1 MTEMTK
7 TPDISEDVLDELL
20 KDYEKPEDLLGPDGL
35 FKALKKRMIE
45 KALGAELTDHLGYE
59 KSDPAGH
66 GSGNSRNGTSK
77 KTLKSEDGAV
87 DLDIPRDRNG
97 SFEPQ
102 LVKKGQ
108 TRIDGFDEK
117 IISMYARGMS
127 VREIRGHLKELYG
140 VEISPDLISRVTDA
154 VLEDVKTWQ
163 SRALDAVYPVVIFD
177 ALQVKIRD
185 HGIVRNKAVYLALA
199 IRADGKREVL
209 GIWIEQTEGAKFWLK
224 VMNELKNRGLDD
236 ILIAVVDGLK
246 GFPEAINAVFP
257 KCMVQTCIVHL
268 VRYSLNFCSYKDRK
282 QVAADLKTVYS
293 AETAEIAEQRLEEFD
308 EKWRDQYP
316 SIAQSWRRNW
326 EQVIP
331 FYAFPKDIRR
341 IIYTTNAIESLNA
354 SIRKIIKSRGHFPSD
369 DAATK
374 LIWLAIKNAGHVA
387 DRTVWGWKTA
397 LNQFAILF
405 EERMPKQ
412 F

>member
-1 MTEMTK
+1 MPEMTK
-7 TPDISEDVLDELL
+7 TPEISDAVLDELL
-20 KDYEKPEDLLGPDGL
+20 KDYENPEDLLGPDGI

-45 KALGAELTDHLGYE
+45 KALGAELSDHLGYD
-59 KSDPAGH
+59 KSDPAGR

-77 KTLKSEDGAV
+77 KTVTSEGGSV
-87 DLDIPRDRNG
+87 EIGVPRDRNG

-102 LVKKGQ
+102 LVKKNQ

-117 IISMYARGMS
+117 ILSMYARGMS

-154 VLEDVKTWQ
+154 VLEDVKAWQ
-163 SRALDAVYPVVIFD
+163 NRGLDAVYPVVIFD
-177 ALQVKIRD
+177 ALRVKIRD
-185 HGIVRNKAVYLALA
+185 HGVVKNKAVYLALA

-209 GIWIEQTEGAKFWLK
+209 GIWLEQTEGAKFWLK

-246 GFPEAINAVFP
+246 GFPDAINAVFP
-257 KCMVQTCIVHL
+257 QTMVQTCIVHL
-268 VRYSLNFCSYKDRK
+268 VRYSLNFCSYKDKK

-293 AETAEIAEQRLEEFD
+293 AKDADAAQERLAEFE
-308 EKWRDQYP
+308 EKWGEQYP
-316 SIAQSWRRNW
+316 SIGQSWRRNW

-331 FYAFPKDIRR
+331 FFAFPKDVRR

-354 SIRKIIKSRGHFPSD
+354 SIRKIIKSRGQFPND
-369 DAATK
+369 DAAVK
-374 LIWLAIKNAGHVA
+374 LIYLAIQNAGHVA
-387 DRTVWGWKTA
+387 GKTVWGWKTA
-397 LNQFAILF
+397 LNQFAIMF
-405 EERMPKQ
+405 EDRMPNQ
-412 F
+412 I

>member
-7 TPDISEDVLDELL
+7 TPEISEEVLDELL
-20 KDYEKPEDLLGPDGL
+20 KDYEAPEDLLGPDGL

-45 KALGAELTDHLGYE
+45 KALGAELSDHLGYD
-59 KSDPAGH
+59 KSDPAGN

-77 KTLKSEDGAV
+77 KTVKSEDGAV
-87 DLDIPRDRNG
+87 ELAVPRDRSG

-108 TRIDGFDEK
+108 TRIDGFDDK

-127 VREIRGHLKELYG
+127 VREIQGHLKDLYG
-140 VEISPDLISRVTDA
+140 VAVSPDLISRVTDA
-154 VLEDVKTWQ
+154 ILEDVKAWQ
-163 SRALDAVYPVVIFD
+163 NRGLDAVYPVVIFD
-177 ALQVKIRD
+177 ALRVKIRD
-185 HGIVRNKAVYLALA
+185 HGVVKNKAVYLALA

-209 GIWIEQTEGAKFWLK
+209 GIWVEQNEGAKFWLK

-257 KCMVQTCIVHL
+257 QTTVQTCIVHL
-268 VRYSLNFCSYKDRK
+268 VRYSLNFCSYKDKK
-282 QVAADLKTVYS
+282 QVASDLKTVYS
-293 AETAEIAEQRLEEFD
+293 AKDADDAEERLTDFEQKWG
-308 EKWRDQYP
+308 EKYP
-316 SIAQSWRRNW
+316 SIGQSWRRNW

-331 FYAFPKDIRR
+331 FFAFPKDVRR

-354 SIRKIIKSRGHFPSD
+354 AIRKIIKSRGQFPND
-369 DAATK
+369 DAAIK
-374 LIWLAIKNAGHVA
+374 LIYLAIQNAGHVA
-387 DRTVWGWKTA
+387 DKAVWGWKTA
-397 LNQFAILF
+397 LNQFAIMF
-405 EERMPKQ
+405 EDRMPNQ
-412 F
+412 I